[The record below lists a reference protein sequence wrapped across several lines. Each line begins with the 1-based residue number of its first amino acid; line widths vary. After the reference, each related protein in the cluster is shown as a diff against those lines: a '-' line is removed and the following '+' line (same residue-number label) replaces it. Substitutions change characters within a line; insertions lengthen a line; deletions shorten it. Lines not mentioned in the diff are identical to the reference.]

1 MIFNDILLY
10 LEINVTPIFHMRD
23 FFRQL
28 MGEDTE
34 THGQTLVRALDVKA
48 FTLTNM
54 EEGEEVLLEPE
65 R

>member
-1 MIFNDILLY
+1 
-10 LEINVTPIFHMRD
+10 
-23 FFRQL
+23 

-48 FTLTNM
+48 FTLTNR